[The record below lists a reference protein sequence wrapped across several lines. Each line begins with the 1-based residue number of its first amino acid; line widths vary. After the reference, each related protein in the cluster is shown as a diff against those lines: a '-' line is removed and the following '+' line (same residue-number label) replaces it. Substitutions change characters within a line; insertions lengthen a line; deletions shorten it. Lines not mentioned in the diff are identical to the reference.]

1 VKLGGATRL
10 RLSASN
16 GKSPSSEEK
25 MFPTDVVIVAGART
39 PMARYTGVFSEVSAI
54 DLGAHAAKAA
64 VQRSGVNPAE
74 FDHVVFGNVLQTS
87 VDAIYGAR
95 HVGLKA
101 GLKVETPA
109 VTVNRLCG
117 SGIEAI
123 TQAAQRLL
131 LGEAQMVLAGGM
143 ENMTQAPFVIRG
155 ARTGLKLGGGT
166 LEDSLFAG
174 LTDSYCGLPMA
185 LTAEKLAE
193 QVGITRKD
201 ADAYALRSQQAAD
214 AAAKAGVFE
223 EEIATVEVKQGRK
236 SVLFSQD
243 DHRRPETTMETL
255 EKLPPSF
262 KKDGM
267 VTAGNA
273 SGIVDGAAAVVVTR
287 EKAAKVRGLKPLGR
301 IVSWAVAGVD
311 PSIMGIGPVPS
322 TRKALQLAGMK
333 LEQMDRVEVNEA
345 FAAQYLAVEKEL
357 GLDRDRTNVN
367 GGAIALGHPLGAS
380 GTRLVIT
387 LLNELRR
394 KGLRYGVATA
404 CIGGGQGIAMIV
416 EALGN

>member
-1 VKLGGATRL
+1 
-10 RLSASN
+10 
-16 GKSPSSEEK
+16 

-39 PMARYTGVFSEVSAI
+39 PMSRYAGAFSDVSAI
-54 DLGAHAAKAA
+54 DLAAGASREAIR
-64 VQRSGVNPAE
+64 RSGANPEE
-74 FDHVVFGNVLQTS
+74 FDHAIFGNVMQTS
-87 VDAIYGAR
+87 ADALYGAR
-95 HVGLKA
+95 HVALKA
-101 GLKVETPA
+101 GLQSETPA

-123 TQAAQRLL
+123 AQAAQRLL
-131 LGEAQMVLAGGM
+131 LAESEMILAGGM

-155 ARTGLKLGGGT
+155 LRSGLKLGGGA
-166 LEDSLFAG
+166 LEDSLMVG
-174 LTDSYCGLPMA
+174 LTDTYCGLPMA

-193 QVGITRKD
+193 QYGITRKD

-214 AAAKAGVFE
+214 AAYKACRIKE
-223 EEIATVEVKQGRK
+223 ELVPVEVKQGK
-236 SVLFSQD
+236 KTTIVSED
-243 DHRRPETTMETL
+243 DHRRPDTTMEIL

-262 KKDGM
+262 KKDGI

-273 SGIVDGAAAVVVTR
+273 SGIVDGAAAVVVTK
-287 EKAAKVRGLKPLGR
+287 EKIARDRGLKPIGR
-301 IVSWAVAGVD
+301 IISWATTGVD

-322 TRKALQLAGMK
+322 SQKALKAAG
-333 LEQMDRVEVNEA
+333 LTVDQMDRVEVNEA
-345 FAAQYLAVEKEL
+345 FAAQYLAVEKAL
-357 GLDRDRTNVN
+357 GLNRDKTNVN

-394 KGLRYGVATA
+394 NNLRYGLATA

-416 EALGN
+416 ENIAHA

>member
-1 VKLGGATRL
+1 
-10 RLSASN
+10 
-16 GKSPSSEEK
+16 

-39 PMARYTGVFSEVSAI
+39 PMARYTGAFSEVSAI
-54 DLGAHAAKAA
+54 ELGAHASRAA
-64 VQRSGVNPAE
+64 IQKSGADPAE
-74 FDHVVFGNVLQTS
+74 FDHAIFGNVMQTS
-87 VDAIYGAR
+87 ADAIYGAR

-101 GLKVETPA
+101 GLKMETPA

-123 TQAAQRLL
+123 VQGAQRLL
-131 LGEAQMVLAGGM
+131 LGEANMVLAGGM

-155 ARTGLKLGGGT
+155 ARTGLKLGGGA
-166 LEDSLFAG
+166 LEDFLFVG
-174 LTDSYCGLPMA
+174 LTDTYCGLPMA
-185 LTAEKLAE
+185 LTAEKLGE
-193 QVGITRKD
+193 QTGITRKD
-201 ADAYALRSQQAAD
+201 ADAYALRSQQLAD
-214 AAAKAGVFE
+214 VAFKACYLT
-223 EEIATVEVKQGRK
+223 EEIVPVEVKQGK
-236 SVLFSQD
+236 KTILVKED
-243 DHRRPETTMETL
+243 DHRRPETTMEIL

-273 SGIVDGAAAVVVTR
+273 SGIVDGAAAVVLTR
-287 EKAAKVRGLKPLGR
+287 EKIAKERGLKPAGR
-301 IVSWAVAGVD
+301 IVSWAVTGVD

-333 LEQMDRVEVNEA
+333 LEQIDRVEVNEA

-357 GLDRDRTNVN
+357 GLDRDKTNVN

-387 LLNELRR
+387 VLNELRR
-394 KGLRYGVATA
+394 KGLRYGLATA
-404 CIGGGQGIAMIV
+404 CIGGGQGIAIIV
-416 EALGN
+416 ESLGN

>member
-1 VKLGGATRL
+1 
-10 RLSASN
+10 
-16 GKSPSSEEK
+16 

-39 PMARYTGVFSEVSAI
+39 PMSRYTGAFSDVSAI
-54 DLGAHAAKAA
+54 DLAA
-64 VQRSGVNPAE
+64 VASKEAIRRSHVDPAD
-74 FDHVVFGNVLQTS
+74 FDHAIFGNVMQTS
-87 VDAIYGAR
+87 ADALYGAR
-95 HVGLKA
+95 HVALKA
-101 GLKVETPA
+101 GLKTETPA

-123 TQAAQRLL
+123 AQAAQRLL
-131 LGEAQMVLAGGM
+131 LGESEMILAGGM

-155 ARTGLKLGGGT
+155 LRNGLKLGGGA
-166 LEDSLFAG
+166 LEDSLMVG

-193 QVGITRKD
+193 QYGITRKD

-214 AAAKAGVFE
+214 AAYKECRIKE
-223 EEIATVEVKQGRK
+223 ELVAVEVKQGRK
-236 SVLFSQD
+236 TIVVSED
-243 DHRRPETTMETL
+243 DHRRPDTTLEIL
-255 EKLPPSF
+255 EKLQPSF
-262 KKDGM
+262 KKDGI

-287 EKAAKVRGLKPLGR
+287 EKTANERGLKPVGR
-301 IVSWAVAGVD
+301 IVSWAAVGVD

-322 TRKALQLAGMK
+322 SQKALKAADLTI
-333 LEQMDRVEVNEA
+333 EQMDRVEVNEA
-345 FAAQYLAVEKEL
+345 FAAQYLAVEK
-357 GLDRDRTNVN
+357 GLRLNRDRTNVN

-394 KGLRYGVATA
+394 NGLRYGLATA
-404 CIGGGQGIAMIV
+404 CIGGGQGIAMVV
-416 EALGN
+416 ESIA

>member
-1 VKLGGATRL
+1 ML
-10 RLSASN
+10 
-16 GKSPSSEEK
+16 
-25 MFPTDVVIVAGART
+25 PTDVVIVAGMRT
-39 PMARYTGVFSEVSAI
+39 PMARYTGSFSEVSAI

-64 VQRSGVNPAE
+64 VQKSGVAAEE

-87 VDAIYGAR
+87 ADAIYGAR

-101 GLKVETPA
+101 GLKIETPA

-123 TQAAQRLL
+123 VQASQRLL
-131 LGEAQMVLAGGM
+131 LGEANMVLAGGM

-166 LEDSLFAG
+166 LEDSLFVG
-174 LTDSYCGLPMA
+174 LTDSYCGMPMA
-185 LTAEKLAE
+185 WTAEKLAE
-193 QVGITRKD
+193 QTGITRKD

-214 AAAKAGVFE
+214 AAAKGGFFKD
-223 EEIATVEVKQGRK
+223 EISPVEVKQGRK
-236 SVLFSQD
+236 SVLVSED

-273 SGIVDGAAAVVVTR
+273 SGIVDGAAAVVLTR
-287 EKAAKVRGLKPLGR
+287 ERAARERGLRPIGR

-311 PSIMGIGPVPS
+311 PTIMGVGPVPAS
-322 TRKALQLAGMK
+322 RKALQLGG
-333 LEQMDRVEVNEA
+333 LTLGQLDRIEVNEA

-357 GLDRDRTNVN
+357 GLPREKTNVN

-394 KGLRYGVATA
+394 KGFRYGLATA

-416 EALGN
+416 EALNN

>member
-1 VKLGGATRL
+1 
-10 RLSASN
+10 
-16 GKSPSSEEK
+16 

-39 PMARYTGVFSEVSAI
+39 PMARYTGAFSEVSAI
-54 DLGAHAAKAA
+54 DLGAHAGKAA
-64 VQRSGVNPAE
+64 IQKSGVDPAE
-74 FDHVVFGNVLQTS
+74 FDHAIFGNVMQTS
-87 VDAIYGAR
+87 ADAIYGAR

-101 GLKVETPA
+101 GLKVETPG

-123 TQAAQRLL
+123 VQGAQRLL
-131 LGEAQMVLAGGM
+131 LGEANMVLAGGM

-155 ARTGLKLGGGT
+155 ARTGLKLGGGA
-166 LEDSLFAG
+166 LEDFLFVG
-174 LTDSYCGLPMA
+174 LTDTYCGLPMA

-193 QVGITRKD
+193 QKGITRKD
-201 ADAYALRSQQAAD
+201 ADAYALRSQQAAE
-214 AAAKAGVFE
+214 AAFKACYLT
-223 EEIATVEVKQGRK
+223 EEIVPVEVKQGK
-236 SVLFSQD
+236 KTILVKED
-243 DHRRPETTMETL
+243 DHRRPETTMEIL

-273 SGIVDGAAAVVVTR
+273 SGIVDGAAAVVLTR
-287 EKAAKVRGLKPLGR
+287 EKDAKERGLKPLGR

-333 LEQMDRVEVNEA
+333 LEQIDRVEVNEA

-357 GLDRDRTNVN
+357 GLNRDKTNVN

-387 LLNELRR
+387 VLNELRR
-394 KGLRYGVATA
+394 KGLRYGLATA
-404 CIGGGQGIAMIV
+404 CIGGGQGIAIIV
-416 EALGN
+416 ESLGN

>member
-1 VKLGGATRL
+1 
-10 RLSASN
+10 
-16 GKSPSSEEK
+16 

-39 PMARYTGVFSEVSAI
+39 PMARYTGIFSDVSAI
-54 DLGAHAAKAA
+54 ELGALASQAAI
-64 VQRSGVNPAE
+64 VRSGVDPGA
-74 FDHVVFGNVLQTS
+74 FDHAIFGNVLQTS
-87 VDAIYGAR
+87 ADAIYGAR
-95 HVGLKA
+95 HVALKA
-101 GLKVETPA
+101 GLRVETPA
-109 VTVNRLCG
+109 LTVNRLCG

-123 TQAAQRLL
+123 AQAAQRLL
-131 LGEAQMVLAGGM
+131 LGEANMVLAGGM

-155 ARTGLKLGGGT
+155 ARTGLKLGGGA
-166 LEDSLFAG
+166 LEDFLFVG
-174 LTDSYCGLPMA
+174 LTDTYCGMPMA
-185 LTAEKLAE
+185 LTAEKLAD
-193 QVGITRKD
+193 QTGITRKD
-201 ADAYALRSQQAAD
+201 ADAYALRSQQLAD
-214 AAAKAGVFE
+214 AAANAGIFK
-223 EEIATVEVKQGRK
+223 EEIVPVEVKRGSK
-236 SVLFSQD
+236 TMLVSED

-262 KKDGM
+262 KKDGI

-287 EKAAKVRGLKPLGR
+287 EKIARDRGLKPIGR
-301 IVSWAVAGVD
+301 IISWATAGVD
-311 PSIMGIGPVPS
+311 PSIMGIGPVPAS
-322 TRKALQLAGMK
+322 RKALQLAGLT

-357 GLDRDRTNVN
+357 GLVREKTNVN

-394 KGLRYGVATA
+394 NNLRYGLATA

-416 EALGN
+416 ESIN

>member
-1 VKLGGATRL
+1 
-10 RLSASN
+10 
-16 GKSPSSEEK
+16 

-39 PMARYTGVFSEVSAI
+39 PMARYTGAFSEVSAI
-54 DLGAHAAKAA
+54 ELGAHAAKAA
-64 VQRSGVNPAE
+64 VQRSGVDPGDI
-74 FDHVVFGNVLQTS
+74 DHVVFGNVLQTS
-87 VDAIYGAR
+87 SDGIYGAR

-101 GLKVETPA
+101 GLRTETPA

-123 TQAAQRLL
+123 VQAAERLL
-131 LGEAQMVLAGGM
+131 LGEANMVLAGGM

-166 LEDSLFAG
+166 LEDFLFVG

-185 LTAEKLAE
+185 VTAEKLAA
-193 QVGITRKD
+193 QTGITRAD

-214 AAAKAGVFE
+214 AAAKAGVFQ
-223 EEIATVEVKQGRK
+223 EEIAPLAVKQGKK
-236 SVLFSQD
+236 STLISED
-243 DHRRPETTMETL
+243 DHRRPETTLETL
-255 EKLPPSF
+255 SKLPPSF
-262 KKDGM
+262 QKDGM

-287 EKAAKVRGLKPLGR
+287 EKTAKERGLRLLGR
-301 IVSWAVAGVD
+301 IVAWATVGVD
-311 PSIMGIGPVPS
+311 PSIMGIGPVPA
-322 TRKALQLAGMK
+322 TRKALQLSG
-333 LEQMDRVEVNEA
+333 LPLGQIDRIEVNEA
-345 FAAQYLAVEKEL
+345 FAPQYLAVEKEL
-357 GLDRDRTNVN
+357 GLCREKTNVN
-367 GGAIALGHPLGAS
+367 GGAIALGHPLAAS

-387 LLNELRR
+387 VLNELRR
-394 KGLRYGVATA
+394 KGLKYGLATA